1 MNDMET
7 QQTFQQLPKTEL
19 GVSGTPKNLL
29 FGSAMLLLVAAALYL
44 FCAGYAKVAQDQ
56 AVSLD
61 QEIQSTVASLS
72 KDEVT
77 KVLTLDS
84 QIRQLRILLP
94 QHIAA
99 SRIFDMLEQNTLP
112 KVTFTS
118 MSFNT
123 DTGSLQLSGTAQS
136 LQDVSLQ
143 AAAFKQIP
151 EVKDVAIKDIGITK
165 NASTFNFKL
174 DISIARSF
182 VLPK

>member
-1 MNDMET
+1 MESP
-7 QQTFQQLPKTEL
+7 QTFQQLPKTEL
-19 GVSGTPKNLL
+19 GTSGTPKNLL
-29 FGSAMLLLVAAALYL
+29 FGSIILLLVAVALYL
-44 FCAGYAKVAQDQ
+44 FCAGYAKIAQDQ
-56 AVSLD
+56 VASLD

-84 QIRQLRILLP
+84 QIRQLRMLLP

-112 KVTFTS
+112 KVTFVL
-118 MSFNT
+118 MSLDT

-143 AAAFKQIP
+143 AAAFKQVP
-151 EVKDVAIKDIGITK
+151 EVTDVAIKDIGITK
-165 NASTFNFKL
+165 NASTFSFKL